1 MTIIISCNSSS
12 SHGCAAL
19 LWNTDVSITELR
31 ESCVAV
37 FFLSVGNFI
46 LDQWRSKCGCRGGG
60 TWPITLGTK
69 EEIFLTLPG
78 GRLRN
83 QAWISDT
90 VEKQN
95 EGVEGGAKKTQV
107 AGGWAD
113 STLRCTHM
121 LSGSCTLA
129 WASSSEVMDATLGG
143 TSTPAE
149 EGEGPGWDAS
159 WRHTETCTHMDS
171 VVHIWNKISLAI
183 CGHPGLYYSKNTFNP
198 DVNTG
203 NKCN

>member
-1 MTIIISCNSSS
+1 M
-12 SHGCAAL
+12 AVLLKAL
-19 LWNTDVSITELR
+19 LWNTDVSITQLR
-31 ESCVAV
+31 EWCVTV
-37 FFLSVGNFI
+37 FFLSEGDFI

-78 GRLRN
+78 GRFWN
-83 QAWISDT
+83 QAWISGAYPLYWKSERADRR
-90 VEKQN
+90 
-95 EGVEGGAKKTQV
+95 GGLETQV

-159 WRHTETCTHMDS
+159 
-171 VVHIWNKISLAI
+171 
-183 CGHPGLYYSKNTFNP
+183 
-198 DVNTG
+198 
-203 NKCN
+203 